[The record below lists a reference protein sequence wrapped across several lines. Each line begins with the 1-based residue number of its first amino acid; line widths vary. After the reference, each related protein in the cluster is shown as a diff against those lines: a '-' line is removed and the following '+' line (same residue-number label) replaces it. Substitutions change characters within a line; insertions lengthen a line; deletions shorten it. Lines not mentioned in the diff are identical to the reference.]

1 MKDLKESFATLL
13 IIFICLKLIDFNHM
27 NALDYMLCILL
38 IVYIIIL
45 IINRIMKG
53 ASNGTGKEN

>member
-13 IIFICLKLIDFNHM
+13 IIFICLKLIDFNRM

-53 ASNGTGKEN
+53 TSNGTGKEN